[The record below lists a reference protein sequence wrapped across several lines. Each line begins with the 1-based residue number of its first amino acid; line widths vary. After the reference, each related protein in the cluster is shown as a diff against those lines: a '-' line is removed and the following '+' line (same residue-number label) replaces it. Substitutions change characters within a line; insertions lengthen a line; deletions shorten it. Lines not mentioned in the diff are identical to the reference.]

1 MRLSIKNISSQF
13 VLISSAIVILAL
25 VPFTYYTISNY
36 SADREEDAT
45 QSLKQQEASLLE
57 ASQGMTRFIARIS
70 PSAVMGQ
77 DMFLLK
83 QFADEAL
90 SDSNFLQ
97 ISITDATGNP
107 LLDQKNT
114 KSNALTKE
122 AWADTAIKVF
132 TSDIITS
139 KELLGVEQKVGTI
152 SIRTSLASL
161 QWKHSQQMDEL
172 HGEIASMTLFLISF
186 VVLLIGVLSIA
197 IFSALKVLVMRPIDQ
212 VSLRIHDIAEGDGD
226 LTQRLNFQKENEMGA
241 LAKGIDIFL
250 GKLQQLIR
258 NMIGRFTNLDSNL
271 GVVSKGAEQMVA
283 AASIM
288 GNKSQQASTGANAVN
303 VEITQLV
310 GTMGSLQDQIQSIS
324 KVMDEFRSTVG
335 DVTRSATM
343 QSQKAQEADTL
354 TETASTIVGGLNDSV
369 RAIVDILATIKA
381 VSDQTRLLALNASI
395 EAASAGDAGK
405 GFAVVAAEVKDLAR
419 RTAQSTESIQSLVSK
434 VEEQMTQAVDA
445 ISIVRGEVREM
456 KNASLTVSA
465 AMEEQTA
472 SVKHVAERI
481 QQVNGLTATVNQ
493 SLGKSDQLTRSV
505 TRNILDLGEV
515 VKNVEQEIR
524 KTQEEIQQAATV
536 SGEVKGLLGKF
547 RI

>member
-1 MRLSIKNISSQF
+1 MRFSMKKISSQF
-13 VLISSAIVILAL
+13 VLISSAIVILTL
-25 VPFTYYTISNY
+25 VPFTYYSISNY
-36 SADREEDAT
+36 SSDREEDAT

-57 ASQGMTRFIARIS
+57 ASQGMMHFIARIS

-97 ISITDATGNP
+97 ISITDAQGNP

-114 KSNALTKE
+114 KSNSLAKE
-122 AWADTAIKVF
+122 AWADTAVKVF
-132 TSDIITS
+132 TSDIMTS

-161 QWKHSQQMDEL
+161 QWKHRQQMDAL
-172 HGEIASMTLFLISF
+172 HGEIASMAIFLTIF
-186 VVLLIGVLSIA
+186 VVLLIVVLSVA

-226 LTQRLNFQKENEMGA
+226 LTQRLNFQKDNEMGV
-241 LAKGIDIFL
+241 LAKGIDVFL

-283 AASIM
+283 AATIM
-288 GNKSQQASTGANAVN
+288 GNKSQQASTGASAVN
-303 VEITQLV
+303 IEITQLV
-310 GTMGSLQDQIQSIS
+310 GTMGSLQEQIQSIS
-324 KVMDEFRSTVG
+324 KVMNEFRSTVG
-335 DVTRSATM
+335 DVTRSATT
-343 QSQKAQEADTL
+343 QSQKAQEVDSL
-354 TETASTIVGGLNDSV
+354 TETAATIVGGLNDSV

-419 RTAQSTESIQSLVSK
+419 RTAQSTDSIQSLVSK
-434 VEEQMTQAVDA
+434 VEEQMRQAVDA

-472 SVKHVAERI
+472 SVKHVSERI
-481 QQVNGLTATVNQ
+481 QQVNGLTASVNQ

-505 TRNILDLGEV
+505 TQNILELGEV

>member
-172 HGEIASMTLFLISF
+172 HREIASMTLFLISF